1 MNVNICFKRNIFIAA
16 TFLSGNYVVVF
27 LAIDHNK
34 FGNVCYGTIVVQKQ
48 LILGQDVMDI
58 AKTRPG
64 ENSIYSRERNQRS
77 VAVSGRR
84 EIARLHFNR
93 ALKKL
98 SAGTEQLG

>member
-1 MNVNICFKRNIFIAA
+1 M
-16 TFLSGNYVVVF
+16 SGNYAVVV

-48 LILGQDVMDI
+48 LILEQDVMVMDI

-64 ENSIYSRERNQRS
+64 ENSIYSMERKKTS
-77 VAVSGRR
+77 VALSGRR

-93 ALKKL
+93 TLKKI
-98 SAGTEQLG
+98 SAGTEQLGRWRITGRQGLS